1 MKSLENI
8 NAGNIFE
15 AVSQSQQARSNGQ
28 KVSFSGGGTDLL
40 QQIKDGVITSDV
52 LINLRTM
59 VGNSEVSGA
68 NNEIAIGG
76 QVTLDDLSNH
86 ADIQNQFTVLAEA
99 AGSVATPQI
108 RNVGTVAGNV
118 MQRPWCWYYRNGFQC
133 YKVGGEQCFSITGEN
148 QLHAI
153 FGGGPSYIVHPSD
166 TAPAL
171 VALETIFDVTGP
183 NGTRSLSGEDFFVL
197 PSLDPL
203 RENVLEDGELLAGLR
218 IPTPATGTRST
229 YYKITDRQAWTHAVI
244 SVAAVLQMD
253 GDTCVSASIVL
264 GGVAPIPWRVPESE
278 NLLVGRQLTAELARQ
293 VGEISIREAEPLTK
307 NTYKLPMVSAAIE
320 RALNALMSTA

>member
-8 NAGNIFE
+8 NVGNIFE
-15 AVSQSQQARSNGQ
+15 AVGQSQQARSNGQ

-59 VGNSEVSGA
+59 VGNSGVSSS

-76 QVTLDDLSNH
+76 QVTLDELSNH

-108 RNVGTVAGNV
+108 RNVGTLAGNV

-148 QLHAI
+148 QLNAI
-153 FGGGPSYIVHPSD
+153 YGGGPSYIVHPSD

-171 VALETIFDVTGP
+171 VALDAMFDVTGP
-183 NGTRSLSGEDFFVL
+183 NGSRSLSGEDFFVL
-197 PSLDPL
+197 PSLDPM
-203 RENVLEDGELLAGLR
+203 RENVLEDGELLTGLR
-218 IPTPATGTRST
+218 IPTPASGTRST
-229 YYKITDRQAWTHAVI
+229 YHKIMDRQAWTHAVI
-244 SVAAVLQMD
+244 SVAVVLQMD

-278 NLLVGRQLTAELARQ
+278 NLLAGRQLTAELARQ
-293 VGEISIREAEPLTK
+293 AGEISIREAAPLTK
-307 NTYKLPMVSAAIE
+307 NAYKLPMVSATVE
-320 RALNALMSTA
+320 RAINALMSTA

>member
-171 VALETIFDVTGP
+171 VALDTIFDVTGP

-229 YYKITDRQAWTHAVI
+229 YYKITDRQAWAHAVI